1 MTENNKNK
9 KYTKR
14 EKTGFVKKITD
25 SNDITTLVQKTT
37 LIVNLIK
44 MRARVPTPRESKLS
58 ELNQHRK
65 DIPRPYKLRRFYTPA
80 EVAKHS

>member
-25 SNDITTLVQKTT
+25 SNDITTLVQKTN

-44 MRARVPTPRESKLS
+44 
-58 ELNQHRK
+58 N
-65 DIPRPYKLRRFYTPA
+65 
-80 EVAKHS
+80 KHLG